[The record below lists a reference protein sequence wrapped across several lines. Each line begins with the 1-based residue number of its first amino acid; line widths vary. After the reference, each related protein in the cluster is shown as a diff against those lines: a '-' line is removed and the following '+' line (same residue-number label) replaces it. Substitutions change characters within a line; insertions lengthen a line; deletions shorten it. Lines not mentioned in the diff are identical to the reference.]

1 LEGDYVEEFR
11 GLKWYKCDLHLHTT
25 ASECFRDKTVTAE
38 QWVQKC
44 LNQGLHCVAV
54 TDHNTGNGIDEI
66 KTAAE
71 GKIVV
76 FPGVEVTCGDSK
88 QHVLILFDP
97 SKNSSYVNEFL
108 TYISIFEEDR
118 AKESTSTNLSIFE
131 VAEKAN
137 ERGGLAIAAHI
148 DQFAGLSPLSH
159 ENKEAVCLDKNIFGV
174 QVVHDFLYQSSLPS
188 EGELQNLFDN
198 LYNQVGTDI
207 WKPWVKTAQFY
218 KDKPIARLTFS
229 DNPAADKDPKHGL
242 YGIGSRFTWIKMD
255 EEITIESLKQAL
267 IMPDVRII
275 NDFNYS
281 VDTKF
286 HSNTYIKKLEISDTI
301 YNVGNSNVINFNPQL
316 TTIIGGRGTGK
327 SGILRLMRHTLN
339 MVGDLNKHEDILRDH
354 NEFCCIN
361 SGDLGV
367 FTNQTKTRM
376 EIVVDQSKYILNFEI
391 NSGVQKNGL
400 TVEYS
405 NGETSEIP
413 SDEITEFLDQFNI
426 NLFSQKQIYDISRRS
441 DALRN
446 FIDSS
451 IPELEHKKQTLTNLM
466 NNYNK
471 NLLNIVDYEKGLSKK
486 SSLDVRL
493 KELGIE
499 NEKINVPEVIEILD
513 NDKKFI
519 EENDIFG
526 SLLESVNIK
535 IEALQNVLSSKI
547 GFLNK
552 GQFRS
557 EYEEEINTFN
567 SDIESFQIS
576 HNDFLVREI
585 KSLEDFKETLK
596 HTLNSSKW
604 TRDFL
609 EHKDKLV
616 LKQREQGDI
625 NQLLIQRKNIT
636 EEIQKIENILEELA
650 GVETSLA
657 DLKRENQENIRAI
670 LETRRDIRNLRHNLI
685 NNVLK
690 GNHLLKGDV
699 KPFRDFTHY
708 EQILREHLLKPTG
721 FDSDFERIIEF
732 IKEGNTLQKVKEL
745 INIFKN
751 INNNAENSLRLSGRF
766 VKVIENLEKHK
777 IESLDILLPEDEVV
791 MLYKASETANFKPLS
806 NASAGQKTS
815 AILTL
820 ILSTGDSPLILDQPE
835 DDLDNS
841 LIYSLIVD
849 RIIKTKNNRQIII
862 VTHNANIP
870 VNADSD
876 LVNVMDSEK
885 LTFNPQNYGSIDKP
899 VIKESICSIME
910 GGISAFK
917 SRALKYDLEL
927 I

>member
-1 LEGDYVEEFR
+1 MEEFR
-11 GLKWYKCDLHLHTT
+11 GLKWYKSDFHLHTT
-25 ASECFRDKTVTAE
+25 ASECFREKTVTAE

-44 LNQGLHCVAV
+44 LDQGLHCVAV
-54 TDHNTGNGIDEI
+54 TDHNTGDGIDEI
-66 KTAAE
+66 KKAAE

-118 AKESTSTNLSIFE
+118 AKESTSTKLSIFE
-131 VAEKAN
+131 VAKKAN

-148 DQFAGLSPLSH
+148 DQFNGLSPLSH
-159 ENKEAVCLDKNIFGV
+159 EHKEAVCSDKNIFGI
-174 QVVHDFLYQSSLPS
+174 QVVHDFLYQNTLPS
-188 EGELQNLFDN
+188 EGELQNLFDD
-198 LYNQVGTDI
+198 LYTQVGI
-207 WKPWVKTAQFY
+207 EVWKPWVRTAQFY
-218 KDKPIARLTFS
+218 KDKPIAKLTFS

-267 IMPDVRII
+267 LMPDVRII

-281 VDTKF
+281 ADTKF
-286 HSNTYIKKLEISDTI
+286 HSSTYIKELKISDTI
-301 YNVGNSNVINFNPQL
+301 YNVGNLNVINFNPQL

-339 MVGDLNKHEDILRDH
+339 MVDDLSKHEDILRDH
-354 NEFCCIN
+354 NDFCCKN

-367 FTNQTKTRM
+367 FTDRTKTRM
-376 EIVVDQSKYILNFEI
+376 EIVVDQSKYILIFEV
-391 NSGVQKNGL
+391 NSGVSKYGL

-405 NGETSEIP
+405 NGEKFEIP
-413 SDEITEFLDQFNI
+413 SHEITEFLSRFNI

-451 IPELEHKKQTLTNLM
+451 IPELEDKKQTLKNLI
-466 NNYNK
+466 NNYKN
-471 NLLNIVDYEKGLSKK
+471 NLLNIIEYEKSLSKK

-493 KELGIE
+493 KELEIE
-499 NEKINVPEVIEILD
+499 NEKINVPEVVEILD

-519 EENDIFG
+519 EENDIFS
-526 SLLESVNIK
+526 SLLESINIK
-535 IEALQNVLSSKI
+535 IEALRNVSNSNI
-547 GFLNK
+547 NFLNK
-552 GQFRS
+552 EQFRY
-557 EYEEEINTFN
+557 EYEEEINIIN
-567 SDIESFQIS
+567 SDIEGLLTS
-576 HNDFLVREI
+576 HNDILLHEI
-585 KSLEDFKETLK
+585 KSLEDFRENLK
-596 HTLNSSKW
+596 STLNTSKW
-604 TRDFL
+604 TQHFL
-609 EHKDKLV
+609 EHKQKLK

-625 NQLLIQRKNIT
+625 NQLLTQRQHIT
-636 EEIQKIENILEELA
+636 DEIQKAKNILEKLTEI
-650 GVETSLA
+650 EISLA
-657 DLKRENQENIRAI
+657 SLKTENQEYIRQI
-670 LETRRDIRNLRHNLI
+670 LDTRSDIRKLRQQFI
-685 NNVLK
+685 NNVLE
-690 GNHLLKGDV
+690 NNPLLKGDV
-699 KPFRDFTHY
+699 KPFRDFKHY

-721 FDSDFERIIEF
+721 FDSDFETIIEF
-732 IKEGNTLQKVKEL
+732 IKIGNTSKKIQEL
-745 INIFKN
+745 VNMFRDIS
-751 INNNAENSLRLSGRF
+751 NNGENSLQLTGRF
-766 VKVIENLEKHK
+766 LKIIEKLEKHK
-777 IESLDILLPEDEVV
+777 IESLNILLPEDEVV
-791 MLYKASETANFKPLS
+791 MSYKASETANFKPLS

-835 DDLDNS
+835 DDLDNA

-849 RIIKTKNNRQIII
+849 GIIKSKNNRQIII

-876 LVNVMDSEK
+876 LVNVMDSET
-885 LTFNPQNYGSIDKP
+885 LTFNSKNYGSIDKP

-910 GGISAFK
+910 GGINAFK

>member
-1 LEGDYVEEFR
+1 MEVFR
-11 GLKWYKCDLHLHTT
+11 GLRWYKCDLHLHTT
-25 ASECFRDKTVTAE
+25 VSECFRDKTITAE

-44 LNQGLHCVAV
+44 LDEGLHCVAV
-54 TDHNTGNGIDEI
+54 TDHNTGDGIDEI

-88 QHVLILFDP
+88 QHIIIIFDP

-108 TYISIFEEDR
+108 TYIGIFEEDR
-118 AKESTSTNLSIFE
+118 AKESTSTNLNIFE

-188 EGELQNLFDN
+188 EEELQRLFDD
-198 LYNQVGTDI
+198 LYNQVGIEI
-207 WKPWVKTAQFY
+207 WKPWIKTAQFY
-218 KDKPIARLTFS
+218 KEKPIAKLTFS

-242 YGIGSRFTWIKMD
+242 YGIGSRFSWIKMD
-255 EEITIESLKQAL
+255 EVITIDSLKQAL
-267 IMPDVRII
+267 LMPDVRII
-275 NDFNYS
+275 NDFDFIE
-281 VDTKF
+281 DTKF
-286 HSNTYIKKLEISDTI
+286 NSDTYIKDLEISNTI
-301 YNVGNSNVINFNPQL
+301 YNIGNPNIINFNPQL

-327 SGILRLMRHTLN
+327 SGVLRLMRNTLN
-339 MVGDLNKHEDILRDH
+339 MIDDLNKHEDILRDH
-354 NEFCCIN
+354 SEFCSKN

-367 FTNQTKTRM
+367 FTDHTNTRM
-376 EIVVDQSKYILNFEI
+376 NIVVGESKYILNFEF
-391 NSGVQKNGL
+391 NSGVPKYEL

-413 SDEITEFLDQFNI
+413 SDEIAEFLERLNI

-451 IPELEHKKQTLTNLM
+451 IPELEVRKQTLKNLV
-466 NNYNK
+466 NNYNN
-471 NLLNIVDYEKGLSKK
+471 NLFNIVELEKSLSKK
-486 SSLDVRL
+486 SSLDVTL
-493 KELGIE
+493 KELEIE

-513 NDKKFI
+513 NDNKFT
-519 EENDIFG
+519 EENDRFR
-526 SLLESVNIK
+526 LLIQSVDIK
-535 IEALQNVLSSKI
+535 IETLRNVLNSNI
-547 GFLNK
+547 DFLNK
-552 GQFRS
+552 EQFRA
-557 EYEEEINTFN
+557 EYEEDINVIN
-567 SDIESFQIS
+567 SNIEGFLTS
-576 HNDFLVREI
+576 HNDLLLREI
-585 KSLEDFKETLK
+585 KSLEDFKETFRY
-596 HTLNSSKW
+596 TLNTSKW
-604 TRDFL
+604 ADNFE
-609 EHKDKLV
+609 EHKQKLEV
-616 LKQREQGDI
+616 KQREQGDI
-625 NQLLIQRKNIT
+625 NQLLTMRKQIT
-636 EEIQKIENILEELA
+636 EEIQVIKNLLVELKE
-650 GVETSLA
+650 VETKISN
-657 DLKRENQENIRAI
+657 LKKDNQEKIQSI
-670 LETRRDIRNLRHNLI
+670 LGNRRDIRNLRHSFI

-690 GNHLLKGDV
+690 DNHLLRGDV
-699 KPFRDFTHY
+699 KAFRDFKQY

-721 FDSDFERIIEF
+721 FDSDFEKIIEF
-732 IKEGNTLQKVKEL
+732 IKEGNTPQKLKEL
-745 INIFKN
+745 VNIIKDMC
-751 INNNAENSLRLSGRF
+751 NSGVNSIGLSGKF
-766 VKVIENLEKHK
+766 VKVLQTLEKHK
-777 IESLDILLPEDEVV
+777 IESLEILLPEDEVV
-791 MLYKASETANFKPLS
+791 MLYKVSETANFRPLS

-835 DDLDNS
+835 DDLDNA

-849 RIIKTKNNRQIII
+849 RIIKSKNNRQIII

-876 LVNVMDSEK
+876 LVNVMDSDE
-885 LTFNPQNYGSIDKP
+885 LTFNPKNFGSIDQH

-910 GGISAFK
+910 GGIHAFK
-917 SRALKYDLEL
+917 SRAVKYDLKL

>member
-1 LEGDYVEEFR
+1 MEEFK
-11 GLKWYKCDLHLHTT
+11 GLRWYKCDLHLHTT

-44 LNQGLHCVAV
+44 LDEGLQCVAV
-54 TDHNTGNGIDEI
+54 TDHNTGDGIDEI
-66 KTAAE
+66 KVAAE

-108 TYISIFEEDR
+108 TYIKIFEEDR

-159 ENKEAVCLDKNIFGV
+159 ENKEAVCLDKNILGV
-174 QVVHDFLYQSSLPS
+174 QVVHDFLYQSSLPP
-188 EGELQNLFDN
+188 EDVLQNSFDN
-198 LYNQVGTDI
+198 LYSRVGVDI

-218 KDKPIARLTFS
+218 NDKAIAKLTFS
-229 DNPAADKDPKHGL
+229 DNPAAEKDPKHGL

-255 EEITIESLKQAL
+255 ENITIESLKQAL
-267 IMPDVRII
+267 LMPDVRVI
-275 NDFNYS
+275 NDFEYNAN
-281 VDTKF
+281 TKF
-286 HSNTYIKKLEISDTI
+286 NSDTYIKDLKISDTI
-301 YNVGNSNVINFNPQL
+301 YNVGHLNVINFNPQL

-327 SGILRLMRHTLN
+327 SGILRLMRNTLN
-339 MVGDLNKHEDILRDH
+339 MIDDLNKHEDILKDH
-354 NEFCCIN
+354 NEFCCKN

-367 FTNQTKTRM
+367 FTDQTKTSM
-376 EIVVDQSKYILNFEI
+376 KIVVGQSKYILNFEY
-391 NSGVQKNGL
+391 NCGTPKYEL
-400 TVEYS
+400 AVEYS

-413 SDEITEFLDQFNI
+413 SDEIAEFLERLNI

-451 IPELEHKKQTLTNLM
+451 IPELEDKKLILKILTNK
-466 NNYNK
+466 YNS
-471 NLLNIVDYEKGLSKK
+471 NLLNVVEYEKKLSKK

-493 KELGIE
+493 RELEIE

-513 NDKKFI
+513 NDKKFT
-519 EENDIFG
+519 EENEVFRT
-526 SLLESVNIK
+526 LLESINIK
-535 IEALQNVLSSKI
+535 IEALQTVFNSKV
-547 GFLNK
+547 GLLNK
-552 GQFRS
+552 EKFNF
-557 EYEEEINTFN
+557 EYENEIELIN
-567 SDIESFQIS
+567 SNIESFLTS
-576 HNDFLVREI
+576 HNDLLLSEI
-585 KSLEDFKETLK
+585 KSLEDFRETLK
-596 HTLNSSKW
+596 HFINTTKW
-604 TRDFL
+604 KRNLL
-609 EHKDKLV
+609 EHKKKLE

-625 NQLLIQRKNIT
+625 NQLLTQRKQIT
-636 EEIQKIENILEELA
+636 EEIEKIKKSLEELIE
-650 GVETSLA
+650 VENSLA
-657 DLKRENQENIRAI
+657 KLKTENQKYIKAI
-670 LETRRDIRNLRHNLI
+670 FDTRGNIRNLRHRFISDVLKDNDL
-685 NNVLK
+685 LK
-690 GNHLLKGDV
+690 GNV
-699 KPFRDFTHY
+699 KPFRDFKHY
-708 EQILREHLLKPTG
+708 EQILRDHLLKPTG
-721 FDSDFERIIEF
+721 FDSDFEKIIEF
-732 IKEGNTLQKVKEL
+732 INEGNTLLKLNEL
-745 INIFKN
+745 VNIFKDIRN
-751 INNNAENSLRLSGRF
+751 KGENSLGFSRRF
-766 VKVIENLEKHK
+766 ERVIQSLEKHK
-777 IESLDILLPEDEVV
+777 LESLDIILPEDEVV
-791 MLYKASETANFKPLS
+791 MLYKVSEAAVFKPLS

-849 RIIKTKNNRQIII
+849 RIIKSKNNRQIII

-876 LVNVMDSEK
+876 FVNVMDSEN
-885 LTFNPQNYGSIDKP
+885 LTFNPKNHGSIDNP
-899 VIKESICSIME
+899 HIKESICSIME
-910 GGISAFK
+910 GGIGAFK